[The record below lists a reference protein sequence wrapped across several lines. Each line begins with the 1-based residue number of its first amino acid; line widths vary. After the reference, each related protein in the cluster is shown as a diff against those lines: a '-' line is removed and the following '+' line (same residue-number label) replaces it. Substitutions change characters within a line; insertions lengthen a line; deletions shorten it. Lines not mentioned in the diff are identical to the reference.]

1 MRKALIRLR
10 PNIGMSPLLAGLL
23 LAGCGNMSGL
33 GGSEHYGCKAPSGV
47 QCQSVSA
54 AYFSDSGRQAR
65 LPTAGGKARLV
76 NPVPMTKASLVAGGK
91 LAADQLE
98 SGSGAFVPTPLRS
111 PAKVL
116 RVWIKPWEDADH
128 DLVDQ
133 SYVYVRVD
141 HGKWMLDHI
150 QQQARE
156 GFAPLRPPQK
166 EQQVESASA
175 SPPAQAPSMAPMGNL
190 QVDGARMPGLEAAA
204 RGDVISGR

>member
-1 MRKALIRLR
+1 MKKALIRFR
-10 PNIGMSPLLAGLL
+10 TGTGMCLLLTGLL

-47 QCQSVSA
+47 QCQSISG
-54 AYFSDSGRQAR
+54 AYFSDTGRQAR
-65 LPTAGGKARLV
+65 LPTAGGKVRLF
-76 NPVPMTKASLVAGGK
+76 NSAPMTKASLVAGGRSM
-91 LAADQLE
+91 AGQLE
-98 SGSGAFVPTPLRS
+98 LGNGAFVPTPLRS
-111 PAKVL
+111 PARVL

-133 SYVYVRVD
+133 SYVYVRID

-166 EQQVESASA
+166 EQQVEAVSTSQ
-175 SPPAQAPSMAPMGNL
+175 PGMGPYLPSMGSPQA
-190 QVDGARMPGLEAAA
+190 DGARAQGLEAVA
-204 RGDVISGR
+204 RGDAIGGR